1 VTLHHSRT
9 GTPANESTPARAPG
23 VFRFASRPTPPSAAG
38 PRPAPRDLPRTPAAV
53 DPSSQPATRGALAAE
68 LRRSEHLPA
77 RLRQALALACDS
89 ERPIC
94 TVGKLATMA
103 GCDRRTLWNQW
114 RNTVGREAPVRLED
128 FLHWQLLLRAMTIKE
143 PAMAWADVADRLGVH
158 PHTVARL
165 ARQLAGRTLRELNAC
180 SAATVAAEFE
190 SGFLTHLFPAG
201 REDAPVPQPY
211 DPPARRAS

>member
-1 VTLHHSRT
+1 MTLHHSRT
-9 GTPANESTPARAPG
+9 GTPANESTPARSPD
-23 VFRFASRPTPPSAAG
+23 VFRFTSRPTPPSAAG
-38 PRPAPRDLPRTPAAV
+38 QRFAPRDLPRPSAA
-53 DPSSQPATRGALAAE
+53 DALPQPATRGALAAE
-68 LRRSEHLPA
+68 IRRSEHLPA

-165 ARQLAGRTLRELNAC
+165 ARQLAGRTLRELSAC
-180 SAATVAAEFE
+180 SASTVGAEFE
-190 SGFLTHLFPAG
+190 TGFLPHLFPNG
-201 REDAPVPQPY
+201 REGDAVSRTY
-211 DPPARRAS
+211 EPPARRAS

>member
-1 VTLHHSRT
+1 MTLHHSRT
-9 GTPANESTPARAPG
+9 GTPANESTPARTPD
-23 VFRFASRPTPPSAAG
+23 VFRFASRPMPPSAAG
-38 PRPAPRDLPRTPAAV
+38 PRLAPRELSRPSPV
-53 DPSSQPATRGALAAE
+53 DASPQPASRGALAAE

-143 PAMAWADVADRLGVH
+143 PTMAWADVADRLGVH

-165 ARQLAGRTLRELNAC
+165 ARQLAGRTLRELSAC
-180 SAATVAAEFE
+180 SASTVGAEFE
-190 SGFLTHLFPAG
+190 TGFLPHLFPNG
-201 REDAPVPQPY
+201 REGDSAPRAY
-211 DPPARRAS
+211 ETPARRAS